1 MDKEVIFTKKAPNPV
16 GPYSQAV
23 KAGDFLFVSGTIAID
38 PKTGKLASGGLAKA
52 VDQIMSNIKAV
63 IGEVGADFKDIVKTT
78 IFLTD
83 MSKFPEVNEAYG
95 KYFPQNPP
103 ARSTVEVSKLPVGV
117 EVEIEAIVAIPR

>member
-1 MDKEVIFTKKAPNPV
+1 MDKEVVYTKNAPNPV
-16 GPYSQAV
+16 GPYSQAI

-38 PKTGKLASGGLAKA
+38 PNTGKLVSGGLGKS

-63 IGEVGADFKDIVKTT
+63 ISEVGADFKNIVKTT

-83 MSKFPEVNEAYG
+83 MSKFPEVNEAYA

-103 ARSTVEVSKLPVGV
+103 ARSTVEVSNLPVGV
-117 EVEIEAIVAIPR
+117 EVEIEAIVAIP